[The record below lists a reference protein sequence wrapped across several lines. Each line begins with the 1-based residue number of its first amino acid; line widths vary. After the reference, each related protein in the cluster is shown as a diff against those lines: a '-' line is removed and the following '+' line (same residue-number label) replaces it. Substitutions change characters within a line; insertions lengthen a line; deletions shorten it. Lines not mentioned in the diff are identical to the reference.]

1 MHDLIIGVDVS
12 KDWIDAFDQEKGG
25 RRLKTTP
32 GSLSAFARQAVRRNA
47 FVVFEATGGY
57 DAPLRAALEQAG
69 GVFHRANPARARD
82 FARALGRFA
91 KTDQVDAKLLAE
103 MGARLDLEPTTA
115 RPEEERA
122 LRALTTRRRQLVE
135 MRKQE
140 RTRLQQTGDRSVRA
154 AIARHI
160 VQLDRQIEH
169 METRINETIAAS
181 ERFSR
186 QKQLLESAPGLG
198 PVVSA
203 TLLAELPELGQL
215 DRRRIASLAGLA
227 PMADDTGK
235 RSGPR
240 RIRGGRPVVRDMLYI
255 AGLVASRCCPRL
267 VAFRYRLLAKG
278 RTPKQAIIAVA
289 RRLLVMLNA
298 MMRDGRPFET
308 AHPLAT

>member
-1 MHDLIIGVDVS
+1 MHDFVIGVDVS
-12 KDWIDAFDQEKGG
+12 KDWIDAFDLEKGA
-25 RRLKTTP
+25 RRLDATP
-32 GSLSAFARQAVRRNA
+32 RTLAVFARQAARRGA

-57 DAPLRAALEQAG
+57 DARLCAALEQAG
-69 GVFHRANPARARD
+69 AAFHRVNPARARA
-82 FARALGRFA
+82 FAKALGRLA

-103 MGARLDLEPTTA
+103 MGARFDLEPTA
-115 RPEEERA
+115 PRPEEERA
-122 LRALTTRRRQLVE
+122 LKALTTRRRQLVE

-140 RTRLQQTGDRSVRA
+140 RTRLQQTGDRSIRA
-154 AIARHI
+154 AITRHI
-160 VQLDRQIEH
+160 LLLDRQIAQ
-169 METRINETIAAS
+169 METRVAETINAS

-186 QKQLLESAPGLG
+186 QQQLLVSAPGLG

-215 DRRRIASLAGLA
+215 DRRRIAALAGLA

-235 RSGPR
+235 RTGPR

-255 AGLVASRCCPRL
+255 AGLAASRCCPRL
-267 VAFRYRLLAKG
+267 AAFRQGLEAKG

-298 MMRDGRPFET
+298 MMRDGRPFERAT
-308 AHPLAT
+308 LAAH